1 MSTYGNPK
9 DHYDKVED
17 WMPSGAGYN
26 LMHRWMDPDYMTGYH
41 IVAKDA
47 NETNAIP
54 MLYFIRTFYIG
65 EIKPENMEISI
76 DKTGKLD
83 GKYIDWPN

>member
-1 MSTYGNPK
+1 MSTYGKPK

-76 DKTGKLD
+76 DKTG
-83 GKYIDWPN
+83 WPKFEEEN